1 MSNDEIKKKQQKKKL
16 GLTLV
21 NLSNPL
27 IGYWDKDKSIKSKL
41 R

>member
-1 MSNDEIKKKQQKKKL
+1 MMKLKKNNKKKKL